1 MRKCS
6 GHWSRAAGV
15 ILAVGFFFAAEIRAE
30 EAPFKS
36 GLSMPLSGP
45 WANWGEPVKNGM
57 LLATENTQNK
67 LRIDF
72 QDDGCEPKRALTNFI
87 KFLKVDK
94 NKINFLGCIESVD
107 AVAPLVGKEGGVLLT
122 LGGMTEDVLMRYPHV
137 QGLYALVDTEA
148 RYVIPY
154 LKEELGISSIAIV
167 GHEALFGEIFSGS
180 LEKLAKRY
188 GMFVTRRERLPLELT
203 DFRSVIARVVKD
215 NPQAVA
221 VHIGEGPQGSFIK
234 QLRANGY
241 KGLVIAGFTFE
252 SEEVRKAGGDSL
264 DGVLYTYPLNEAA
277 DQTAYLEF
285 ARRYEERFGSEPNN
299 NAAMAYDIALLL
311 DRALNKCGRSDP
323 PCVLDYFATLGTF
336 NGVGGSVT
344 IDQNRSPTRP
354 YGIKTFKADNYQWVT
369 RKVAPYM
376 GSLGG

>member
-1 MRKCS
+1 
-6 GHWSRAAGV
+6 
-15 ILAVGFFFAAEIRAE
+15 VGFLYGAEIRAE
-30 EAPFKS
+30 EAPFRV

-57 LLATENTQNK
+57 LLATQRSQNN

-87 KFLKVDK
+87 KFLKVD
-94 NKINFLGCIESVD
+94 NHKINFLGCIESVD

-122 LGGMTEDVLMRYPHV
+122 LGGMAEDIVRRYPHV

-148 RYVIPY
+148 RYLIPY
-154 LKEELGISSIAIV
+154 LRDELKVSNIAIV

-180 LEKLAKRY
+180 LEKLSKRY
-188 GMFVTRRERLPLELT
+188 GMRVTRRERLPLELT
-203 DFRSVIARVVKD
+203 DFRSVIARLLKD

-234 QLRANGY
+234 QLRASGY
-241 KGLVIAGFTFE
+241 KGVVVAGFTFE
-252 SEEVRKAGGDSL
+252 SEEVRKAGGEAL
-264 DGVLYTYPLNEAA
+264 EGVLYTYPLNEAA
-277 DQTAYLEF
+277 DQSAYLEF
-285 ARRYEERFGSEPNN
+285 ARSYKERFGSEPNN

-311 DRALNKCGRSDP
+311 DRALNKCGRTDP
-323 PCVLDYFATLGTF
+323 PCVLDFFATLGTF

-344 IDQNRSPTRP
+344 IDHNRSPTRP
-354 YGIKTFKADNYQWVT
+354 YGIKTLKAGGYQWVT
-369 RKVAPYM
+369 GKITPYM
-376 GSLGG
+376 GSLDG